1 MLKRD
6 YNVQNVNGFSVHFV
20 KRGLEILESLCSENT
35 KFAVTDELSMCDL
48 FIVP

>member
-1 MLKRD
+1 MK
-6 YNVQNVNGFSVHFV
+6 NVNEFSVHFV
-20 KRGLEILESLCSENT
+20 TRGFEILENLCNDDT